1 MHCRQR
7 PCRDLLKVSDGPL
20 WWYVAADA
28 DAVSDT
34 LMRLAAALA
43 ALQHRAIAEEHPTL
57 GISNDVHAAVA
68 LARLGL
74 GVDARGIPLGQALA
88 QRPGALDLPLMGKSQ
103 FPGLKFTV
111 RNT

>member
-1 MHCRQR
+1 MF
-7 PCRDLLKVSDGPL
+7 
-20 WWYVAADA
+20 ADA
-28 DAVSDT
+28 DVISGL

-43 ALQHRAIAEEHPTL
+43 ALQHRARADEHPTL
-57 GISNDVHAAVA
+57 GISNDVHATVA

-74 GVDARGIPLGQALA
+74 GVNARGVAVDQALA
-88 QRPGALDLPLMGKSQ
+88 ERPGALDLPLMGKSQ